1 MLRNQAK
8 AEWPLSLSLRASGL
22 PQPSLPYRM
31 PNSTILITG
40 VSSGIGLTTA
50 KYLLQR
56 GFRVYGS
63 TRGGDAGA
71 SELGKEPS
79 FIPLTF
85 DVTDREAIHTAI
97 QRIREAGHPLSAVIN
112 NAGIAISGPVET
124 LSEAQYRKQ
133 FDVNVFGLLAVTQEA
148 LPLLHEAKKAGLHPR
163 IINIGSVSGYLTSP
177 FTTLYSASKFAVEAL
192 TDGLR
197 RELLPFGIDV
207 ISIAPGPV
215 KTPIW
220 AKGREQTEAY
230 AGTRYEDVLAKL
242 GPYTEAAEADGVAPE
257 VVAAAI
263 YKALTDPKPKPN
275 VLVMKKSWLV
285 RLLQL
290 TPKRFQDRFLTKRL
304 AENRRY

>member
-1 MLRNQAK
+1 MQ
-8 AEWPLSLSLRASGL
+8 
-22 PQPSLPYRM
+22 
-31 PNSTILITG
+31 TILLTG

-50 KYLLQR
+50 HYLLAR
-56 GFRVYGS
+56 GFFVYGS
-63 TRGGDAGA
+63 RRAGGAAGA
-71 SELGKEPS
+71 TSSGGGALDVSLEQQPN
-79 FIPLTF
+79 FRALTF
-85 DVTDREAIHTAI
+85 DVTDRPAI
-97 QRIREAGHPLSAVIN
+97 QAAIQQIREDGRPLSAVIN

-133 FDVNVFGLLAVTQEA
+133 FDVNVFGLIAVTQEA
-148 LPLLHEAKKAGLHPR
+148 LPLLHEAKTAGLHPR

-207 ISIAPGPV
+207 ISVAPGPV

-220 AKGREQTEAY
+220 AKGREQTAAY
-230 AGTRYEDVLAKL
+230 EGTRYADVLAKL
-242 GPYTEAAEADGVAPE
+242 GPYTQAAEADGVEPE
-257 VVAAAI
+257 LVAAAI
-263 YKALTDPKPKPN
+263 HKALTDPTPKPN

-285 RLLQL
+285 RVLQL
-290 TPKRFQDRFLTKRL
+290 TPKRFQDKFFTKRL

>member
-1 MLRNQAK
+1 MQQA
-8 AEWPLSLSLRASGL
+8 
-22 PQPSLPYRM
+22 
-31 PNSTILITG
+31 ILITG

-50 KYLLQR
+50 HYLLQR
-56 GFRVYGS
+56 GHTVYGS
-63 TRGGDAGA
+63 LRGGATGAG
-71 SELGKEPS
+71 ELTQHPH
-79 FIPLTF
+79 FTALPF
-85 DVTDREAIHTAI
+85 DVTDRPAIHAAV
-97 QRIREAGHPLSAVIN
+97 QRIREDGNQLVGVVN

-124 LSEAQYRKQ
+124 LSEEQYRKQ
-133 FDVNVFGLLAVTQEA
+133 FDVNVFGLIAVCQET
-148 LPLLHEAKKAGLHPR
+148 LPLLHAAREAGLSPR
-163 IINIGSVSGYLTSP
+163 IVNVGSVSGYLTSP

-230 AGTRYEDVLAKL
+230 AGTRYEDVLEKL

-257 VVAAAI
+257 VVAEAI
-263 YKALTDPKPKPN
+263 YKALTDETPKPN
-275 VLVMKKSWLV
+275 VLVMKKGWLV
-285 RLLQL
+285 KLLRL
-290 TPKRFQDRFLTKRL
+290 TPKRFQDKFFLKRL